1 MYFLK
6 KVHKP
11 HAFLIV
17 VKKTAVI
24 AHKIVK
30 MLFCG
35 EISPYLCSVKKEKR
49 LLLRV
54 LQTG

>member
-24 AHKIVK
+24 VHKIVK
-30 MLFCG
+30 LLF
-35 EISPYLCSVKKEKR
+35 
-49 LLLRV
+49 
-54 LQTG
+54 